1 MITLDEIMETNRMIT
16 ENKLDVRT
24 ITMGISLR
32 DCAHPNI
39 DKFCDNVYEKITH
52 AAEFL
57 VKTGEDILDVVDR
70 VADVVGQVHDLSFQA
85 TAPAGGALTHPV
97 EDLPVGLVAAVLAC
111 AAALRTARPLTPGP
125 RVLGDGVQAGA
136 REVDAHGPSRAVQSL
151 GLQTGQDA
159 KSLGVAFEAADGLGD
174 DIESLLTIVPVGRVP
189 QVVGQASGGDDVG
202 VAAQGLSE
210 CAPHLGD
217 LQGVGQTG
225 AREVIAGRPQN
236 LRLGAKTPQ
245 SGGVEDA
252 SPIAFEGGALRILRG
267 FGHETGDVR
276 TPVASVLVR
285 SAAPPARGPEGVA
298 DITRVETAN
307 RRLVVG
313 HGHKVSQQR
322 VRMTT
327 HVCDCPVHP

>member
-1 MITLDEIMETNRMIT
+1 M
-16 ENKLDVRT
+16 
-24 ITMGISLR
+24 
-32 DCAHPNI
+32 
-39 DKFCDNVYEKITH
+39 
-52 AAEFL
+52 
-57 VKTGEDILDVVDR
+57 
-70 VADVVGQVHDLSFQA
+70 
-85 TAPAGGALTHPV
+85 
-97 EDLPVGLVAAVLAC
+97 
-111 AAALRTARPLTPGP
+111 
-125 RVLGDGVQAGA
+125 
-136 REVDAHGPSRAVQSL
+136 
-151 GLQTGQDA
+151 
-159 KSLGVAFEAADGLGD
+159 
-174 DIESLLTIVPVGRVP
+174 P
-189 QVVGQASGGDDVG
+189 QVVGQASGVDDVG

-276 TPVASVLVR
+276 TPVAPVLVR
-285 SAAPPARGPEGVA
+285 SAVPPARGPEGVA